1 MTIRIMIQD
10 VPEGEAVQE
19 ERGQEEAADRLG
31 VVLIPMEHL
40 PEAPQEEV
48 HPEALHPEALH
59 PEVLLQGEVPEEG
72 EAREGPEVVD
82 ITAATTVRIMEEGTE
97 SPGMIT
103 GSLHWEGFF

>member
-1 MTIRIMIQD
+1 MMTIRIMIQD

-48 HPEALHPEALH
+48 HPEALHPE
-59 PEVLLQGEVPEEG
+59 VLLQGEVPEEG

-82 ITAATTVRIMEEGTE
+82 ITAAATVRIKEEGTE
-97 SPGMIT
+97 SPGKIT
-103 GSLHWEGFF
+103 GRLHSEGFF

>member
-40 PEAPQEEV
+40 PEAPQGEV
-48 HPEALHPEALH
+48 LPEALL

-72 EAREGPEVVD
+72 EAQEGPEAAD
-82 ITAATTVRIMEEGTE
+82 ITVAATVRIMEEGTE

>member
-1 MTIRIMIQD
+1 MMTIRIMIQD

-48 HPEALHPEALH
+48 HPEELH

-82 ITAATTVRIMEEGTE
+82 ITAAATVRIMEEGTE

>member
-1 MTIRIMIQD
+1 MMTIRIMIQD

-48 HPEALHPEALH
+48 HPEALHPE
-59 PEVLLQGEVPEEG
+59 VLLQGEVTEEG